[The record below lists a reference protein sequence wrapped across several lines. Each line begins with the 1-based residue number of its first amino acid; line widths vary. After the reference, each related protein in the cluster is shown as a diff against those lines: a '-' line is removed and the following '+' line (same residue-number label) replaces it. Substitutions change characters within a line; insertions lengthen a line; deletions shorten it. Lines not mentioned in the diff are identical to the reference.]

1 MNFFV
6 QTFVVKEWV
15 MSNQDTDRYI
25 SFCNIEC
32 DQNADLLISLLDKHL
47 DAGHGKEQWHSYF
60 RSKQLEQKNMGR
72 DNLNFVGNQLNV
84 LYSYFAEC
92 DDSDALDLLYKLE
105 QECC

>member
-1 MNFFV
+1 
-6 QTFVVKEWV
+6 
-15 MSNQDTDRYI
+15 
-25 SFCNIEC
+25 
-32 DQNADLLISLLDKHL
+32 
-47 DAGHGKEQWHSYF
+47 
-60 RSKQLEQKNMGR
+60 MGR